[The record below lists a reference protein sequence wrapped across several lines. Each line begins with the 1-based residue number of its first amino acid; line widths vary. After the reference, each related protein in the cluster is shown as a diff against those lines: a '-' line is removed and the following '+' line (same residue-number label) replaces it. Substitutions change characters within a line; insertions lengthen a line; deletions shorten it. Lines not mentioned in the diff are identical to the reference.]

1 MIPNIN
7 SLSLVAKFEKIPE
20 NSDPLFEIIVHKII
34 KITAIG
40 DTSAIPKKLN

>member
-7 SLSLVAKFEKIPE
+7 SLSWVAKFENIPE
-20 NSDPLFEIIVHKII
+20 NYDPLFEMIVHKIMN
-34 KITAIG
+34 KTAMG